1 MHFFDWKL
9 SEKLSEPLLI
19 FLHQLDT
26 LFPGLFLILIG
37 VLVGI
42 QGVLLL
48 FLVLD
53 LFLLTRVSLLH
64 KMVHFAIE
72 IVISIFEVILMSNR
86 IGLQLHEHSLDLLIE
101 VELFFGG
108 VTLFPD

>member
-1 MHFFDWKL
+1 MHFFDWEL
-9 SEKLSEPLLI
+9 SEELSEPLLI

-53 LFLLTRVSLLH
+53 LFLLTRVPLLH